1 MVYKHW
7 GVIVQMRS
15 WLLTSISSLILF
27 STISYIGHFHNYW
40 RKHSK
45 AYERASVFIKTETCT
60 NPRVRATLGD
70 FNLCDESES
79 ILSREPFVSAL
90 YEVAEDLNIC
100 GHNRC
105 TILYMDVT
113 KNFYKWIIGI
123 FILALVGVWVG
134 VIDMKQMW
142 DKKVMEHY
150 SLPTKM
156 D

>member
-1 MVYKHW
+1 MVYKQDSTK
-7 GVIVQMRS
+7 VYMRS
-15 WLLTSISSLILF
+15 WLLTSVSSLILF

-40 RKHSK
+40 SKHSK

-60 NPRVRATLGD
+60 NPRVRATLGE
-70 FNLCDESES
+70 FNLCDESET
-79 ILSREPFVSAL
+79 ILSKEPFIAAL
-90 YEVAEDLNIC
+90 YDVAEDLNIC

-113 KNFYKWIIGI
+113 KNLYKWIIGLFVI
-123 FILALVGVWVG
+123 ALVGIWVG

-142 DKKVMEHY
+142 EKKVMDHY
-150 SLPTKM
+150 SLPTKI

>member
-1 MVYKHW
+1 
-7 GVIVQMRS
+7 MRS

>member
-1 MVYKHW
+1 
-7 GVIVQMRS
+7 MRS

-60 NPRVRATLGD
+60 NPRVRATLGE

-79 ILSREPFVSAL
+79 ILSKEPFVSAL

-113 KNFYKWIIGI
+113 KNLYKWIIGI

-150 SLPTKM
+150 SLPTKI

>member
-1 MVYKHW
+1 
-7 GVIVQMRS
+7 MRS

-60 NPRVRATLGD
+60 NPRVRATLGE

-79 ILSREPFVSAL
+79 ILSKEPFVSAL

-113 KNFYKWIIGI
+113 KNLYKWIIGI